1 MEHNLI
7 KEYYLKCRFWNE
19 EPDLMEKINDF
30 IQDNFSEYMSW
41 LENPSLDDEWYR
53 CDFADADCLFSF
65 EKWLQENYPELKLIR
80 KVF

>member
-7 KEYYLKCRFWNE
+7 KEYYLNCRLWDE

-30 IQDNFSEYMSW
+30 IQDNFSVYIGW
-41 LENPSLDDEWYR
+41 LGNPSLDDEWYR
-53 CDFADADCLFSF
+53 CDFAEADCLFSF
-65 EKWLQENYPELKLIR
+65 EKWLQEYYPELELIW